1 MSEGKGKSFIKG
13 AAILSIAGLIAKIMG
28 FGYRIILARLLKA
41 DGIALYALAYP
52 IYTTLL
58 VVSRSGIPVS
68 LAKLVSDRIAKNER
82 KNAFKI
88 FQVGR
93 KLSVVVGLFFSILMA
108 LLAKPLVGFL
118 GWNPDAFYPV
128 IALSPAIFTVSI
140 MAAYRGFFQGLQDM
154 KPTAYSQIIEQFIR
168 MITMIFLVYYLTI
181 NDFGKGLAAAGATFG
196 AVTGSI
202 AGLFTLLFIYYRKR
216 KDIWKYVQV
225 GSVVNINGWEIT
237 KDIANVGIPVTFAA
251 LVQPLMNLVDA
262 AIVPNRLQ
270 VAGFTIEQADL
281 FYGQLQGFAMVLVN
295 FPTIITIS
303 LAASL
308 VPSISEA
315 FALGKH
321 DLVRRRTQ
329 TALRFGILLG
339 LPSSLGLY
347 LLASP
352 LTTVIFD
359 SVGAAIPLR
368 IVSWGVI
375 FIALQQITSA
385 ILHGSGKNRI
395 PAWNLL
401 VGAIINGI
409 LNFFLTAQSSI
420 GIRGAAFGTVT
431 GFAVAAFLNIFF
443 VYRYTHFKIRFIEL
457 LLKPIVA
464 VSIMGIV
471 VHQGFLFLNR
481 YLSNLTNYHL
491 HISTFSIVFLATVIY
506 FILLLLL
513 NEIRYNDIV
522 LLPAGKKI
530 ANMLKRI
537 GLVRDNNG

>member
-1 MSEGKGKSFIKG
+1 MGEEKGKSFIKG
-13 AAILSIAGLIAKIMG
+13 AAILSIAGLIAKFMG
-28 FGYRIILARLLKA
+28 FGYRIILARILKA

-68 LAKLVSDRIAKNER
+68 LAKLISDRIAKDER
-82 KNAFKI
+82 MNAFKI

-93 KLSVVVGLFFSILMA
+93 KLSIFVGLFFSILMA

-118 GWNPDAFYPV
+118 GWNKDAFYPV
-128 IALSPAIFTVSI
+128 IALSPAIFIVSI
-140 MAAYRGFFQGLQDM
+140 MATYRGFFQGLQNM

-202 AGLFTLLFIYYRKR
+202 AGLFTLLFIYYRQR
-216 KDIWKYVQV
+216 KDIWKYVQL
-225 GSVVNINGWEIT
+225 GSVVNIDSWKIS
-237 KDIANVGIPVTFAA
+237 KDIAHIGIPVTFAA
-251 LVQPLMNLVDA
+251 LVLPLMNLVDA

-270 VAGFTIEQADL
+270 AAGFTIEQADL

-315 FALGKH
+315 FALERY
-321 DLVRRRTQ
+321 DLIKRRTQ
-329 TALRFGILLG
+329 TALRLAVLLG
-339 LPSSLGLY
+339 LPSSIGLY
-347 LLASP
+347 LLAEP

-359 SVGAAIPLR
+359 SVGAAVPLR
-368 IVSWGVI
+368 IVSWGVF
-375 FIALQQITSA
+375 FISLQQISSA
-385 ILHGSGKNRI
+385 ILNGSGKTRV

-401 VGAIINGI
+401 IGAITNGLIN
-409 LNFFLTAQSSI
+409 FYLTAQPTI
-420 GIRGAAFGTVT
+420 GINGAAFGTVT
-431 GFAVAAFLNIFF
+431 GFPVAAILNIIF
-443 VYRYTHFKIRFIEL
+443 VRKYTHLKFRFSEILFKPL
-457 LLKPIVA
+457 LA

-471 VHQGFLFLNR
+471 VFQGFRILNR
-481 YLSNLTNYHL
+481 YLIGITDYHL
-491 HISTFSIVFLATVIY
+491 QIATFSIVFLAVLIY
-506 FILLLLL
+506 FVLLLLL
-513 NEIRYNDIV
+513 NEIRYSDII

-530 ANMLKRI
+530 ANVLKRI
-537 GLVRDNNG
+537 GLVRDK